1 MDLAAW
7 ADQISSLPLA
17 TAIRTGLSWRWLFPT
32 VESAH
37 VLAIATVFGSIL
49 LVDLRLL
56 GLRDT
61 GTRLS
66 KLADELLPITWI
78 AFALAVVT
86 GSLLFIANAPDY
98 VFNIQFR
105 LKMLAILLAGVN
117 MAVFQFGVYRRVA
130 EWDDQSPPPAAA
142 RAAGLISLLCWTAVI
157 FLGRWIGFVVL

>member
-1 MDLAAW
+1 MDLATW

-32 VESAH
+32 VETAH
-37 VLAIATVFGSIL
+37 VLSIATVFGSIL

-56 GLRDT
+56 GLRDR

-66 KLADELLPITWI
+66 ALSAELLPFTWI

-86 GSLLFIANAPDY
+86 GGLLFIANAPDY
-98 VFNIQFR
+98 VFNLQFR
-105 LKMLAILLAGVN
+105 LKMLLIVLAGVN
-117 MAVFQFGVYRRVA
+117 MAVFQFGAYRRVA
-130 EWDDQSPPPAAA
+130 DWDEQLPPPAAA
-142 RAAGLISLLCWTAVI
+142 RAAGLVSLLCWTAVI